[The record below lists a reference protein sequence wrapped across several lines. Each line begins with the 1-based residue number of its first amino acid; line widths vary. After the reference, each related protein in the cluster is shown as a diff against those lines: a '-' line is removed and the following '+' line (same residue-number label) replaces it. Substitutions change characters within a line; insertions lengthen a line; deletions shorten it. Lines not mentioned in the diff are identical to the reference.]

1 MDFVKLPKVEL
12 HCHLDGGMDIDL
24 VKEYLRSK
32 GEQVERAALVERLQ
46 VAPDCTSLA
55 EYLMRFDLPC
65 QVLQTKEN
73 LRRQAYCLAKADALE
88 GVTYLETRFAPNFH
102 KNEGLNLDEILDSV
116 ALGLEDAKKEFGI
129 ESGIL
134 VCAMRHMSLEDN
146 LAVLKA
152 AREHL
157 GSGVVGFDIAGDEA
171 AFPMEMFEDLFHE
184 AKRLEIPFTIHAG
197 ECGRAANVQGAIDLG
212 TRRVGHGIAMD
223 GHVDLMKLCADKH
236 VGVELC
242 PTSNLQTHALESLDA
257 YPIRHFMDAGIPV
270 SINTDNR
277 TVSGISLSHE
287 YQVLDGIFHFTE
299 DDFKRIYR
307 DSVDVAFVDDSVKDA
322 LLKKL

>member
-1 MDFVKLPKVEL
+1 MDFKTLPKVEL
-12 HCHLDGGMDIDL
+12 HCHLDGGMDMDL
-24 VKEYLRSK
+24 VAEYLASK
-32 GEQVERAALVERLQ
+32 GEKMTREELTTRLV
-46 VAPDCTSLA
+46 VPANCTSLA
-55 EYLMRFDLPC
+55 DYLKCFDLPI

-73 LRRQAYCLAKADALE
+73 LRRQAYALAKADALE
-88 GVTYLETRFAPNFH
+88 GVTYLQTRFAPNFH
-102 KNEGLNLDEILDSV
+102 KNEGLSLDEILDSV

-146 LAVLKA
+146 MAVLKA

-171 AFPMEMFEDLFHE
+171 SFPMEMFTDLFKE

-197 ECGRAANVQGAIDLG
+197 ECGRAENVRGAIELG

-223 GHVDLMKLCADKH
+223 GHADIMKMCADKH
-236 VGVELC
+236 VGVEMC
-242 PTSNLQTHALESLDA
+242 PTSNLQTHALESLND
-257 YPIRHFMDAGIPV
+257 YPIRRYLEAGIPV

-287 YQVLDGIFHFTE
+287 YEVLDDIFHFTDE
-299 DDFKRIYR
+299 DLRRIYR
-307 DSVDVAFVDDSVKDA
+307 DSVDVAFASDDVKEA
-322 LLKKL
+322 LLKRL

>member
-1 MDFVKLPKVEL
+1 M
-12 HCHLDGGMDIDL
+12 
-24 VKEYLRSK
+24 
-32 GEQVERAALVERLQ
+32 
-46 VAPDCTSLA
+46 
-55 EYLMRFDLPC
+55 
-65 QVLQTKEN
+65 
-73 LRRQAYCLAKADALE
+73 AKADALE

-102 KNEGLNLDEILDSV
+102 KNEGLNLDEILDAV

-171 AFPMEMFEDLFHE
+171 AFPMEMFTDLFHE
-184 AKRLEIPFTIHAG
+184 AKRLEIPYTIHAG
-197 ECGRAANVQGAIDLG
+197 ECGRAENVRGAIELG

-223 GHVDLMKLCADKH
+223 GHTDIMKMCVDHH
-236 VGVELC
+236 VGVEMC
-242 PTSNLQTHALESLDA
+242 PTSNLQTHALESLND
-257 YPIRHFMDAGIPV
+257 YPIRRYLDAGIPV

-277 TVSGISLSHE
+277 TVSGITLSHE
-287 YQVLDGIFHFTE
+287 YQVLDDIFHFTE
-299 DDFKRIYR
+299 DELRCIYR
-307 DSVDVAFVDDSVKDA
+307 DSVDVAFASDDVKEA
-322 LLKKL
+322 LLKKF

>member
-1 MDFVKLPKVEL
+1 MDFKSLPKIEL
-12 HCHLDGGMDIDL
+12 HCHLDGGMDMDL
-24 VKEYLRSK
+24 VAEYLESK
-32 GEQVERAALVERLQ
+32 GEKVSREELTNRLQ
-46 VAPDCTSLA
+46 VQPDCTSLA

-102 KNEGLNLDEILDSV
+102 KNEGLNLDEILDAV
-116 ALGLEDAKKEFGI
+116 ALGLSDAKKEFGI

-171 AFPMEMFEDLFHE
+171 SFPMEMFEDLFHE

-197 ECGRAANVQGAIDLG
+197 ECGRAQNVRGAIELG
-212 TRRVGHGIAMD
+212 TARVGHGIAMD
-223 GHVDLMKLCADKH
+223 GHADLVKLCADKH

-242 PTSNLQTHALESLDA
+242 PTSNLQTHALESLND
-257 YPIRHFMDAGIPV
+257 YPIRRYLEAGIPV
-270 SINTDNR
+270 SVNTDNR

-287 YQVLDGIFHFTE
+287 YEVLDDIFHFTDE
-299 DDFKRIYR
+299 DLRRIYT
-307 DSVDVAFVDDSVKDA
+307 DSVDVAFATDDVKHA
-322 LLKKL
+322 LLKRL